1 MENYQTTQTSQFE
14 HPSKTEDQF
23 TKTVEEYSGAIPSSV
38 YLGVAL
44 GAMAISLALQI
55 TGQGKWGNFIAQW
68 VPTWLIIGVYNKLV
82 KLEGHDQTDRGDG
95 LSPRFNP

>member
-1 MENYQTTQTSQFE
+1 MENYQAGESYR
-14 HPSKTEDQF
+14 PSKTEDQF
-23 TKTVEEYSGAIPSSV
+23 TKSVEEYTGAIPSSA

-44 GAMAISLALQI
+44 GAMALSLMFQA

-82 KLEGHDQTDRGDG
+82 KLEGHDRTDRGTMY
-95 LSPRFNP
+95 SH